1 MTVLARGINS
11 SNILL
16 FLAYEREKYRD
27 LILSENEIVAGPD
40 LETSYDDGRLKTLK
54 TPMGGGDLSE
64 VLRQIPEEQQP
75 ELIVV
80 RADAA
85 RRIAP
90 TGITETAITTVM
102 IAGDTQHLETPIQ
115 YLTNYVKEERFDFI
129 ITDHKRHHLHWFQ
142 KAGYSK
148 DQLAFI
154 PALMIK
160 PNEPAA
166 GHPQEGVLFLGS
178 VNQQFHPYRFNL
190 LKQLQGECP
199 GLTVKSGTREEGLEL
214 IRNNLINLNIS
225 LNGDLNLRVF
235 EVLSAG
241 GFLLT
246 DRLTAESGLSL
257 CFTEGEEYEAFS
269 GYEELKSKIE
279 YYLAH
284 PERALAI
291 ARAGAE
297 RFWAQH
303 NPAIKIRQFWNFV
316 SGTPE
321 EETKRISYD
330 LRFDEQDDIDYGEL
344 AKVYEFVQEN
354 HRLKERVILFFHRDI
369 PDSVV
374 HIFSDLPRLQILREM
389 ESYQFADL
397 IFLPASFDPAAVRT
411 AAVSECVVIIPLGG
425 EVPLSIEGF
434 ERNAVCPLFFERT
447 SDPVSLA
454 EELID
459 GNDLNGGLH
468 ILKELIAHERY
479 SGRLYWNFS
488 RIAKLTGDLSG
499 EERLLQQAFV
509 EDSNFTNTLLSQ
521 TEMLLRQN
529 RTVEAIAPLKHLV
542 ALEPENCRYS
552 VALAEL
558 LVGNSE
564 FDEAIDLYKK
574 VEKIDASV
582 IPETVDMEA
591 LLRMSGR
598 PVPRSRIKN
607 KRILVITN
615 IFPPQELGGYGRTML
630 DFSTLLAER
639 GHEVRVLTSDTS
651 YLGEITEEEPHIA
664 RELELFGRWKDGV
677 AESFPDEEALPIS
690 IRDGEIAVK
699 HIEDFQP
706 DLVLLGNVDF
716 IGWHIIQEV
725 EKREIPLIHRLG
737 NKSPGYDP
745 RFIPDHNYYRLA
757 TCSGWLRDEIWRN
770 GYRLPK
776 IDVVYPSGKVH
787 HYFRRDLPE
796 LGDALHIA
804 FAGIVQQYKGPQI
817 LLKAL
822 FILRE
827 QGIPFTATFAGTTT
841 NENFYNSLVSLV
853 ESAGMSDRI
862 RFVGFL
868 DRDQLRDMFWEHTVY
883 VQPSI
888 FEEPFGISHVEAMAS
903 GVVTVT
909 SGTGGSKEIVTD
921 GISGL
926 HFRSEDAVSLAEQ
939 LRYLYENPT
948 EMDRLRR
955 AGQEKVMKR
964 FDNVRSVDRLEEIF
978 AELLYEK
985 KMRKNLH

>member
-11 SNILL
+11 SNVLI
-16 FLAYEREKYRD
+16 FLAYGREKYRD

-40 LETSYDDGRLKTLK
+40 LETSFENGRLKTLK
-54 TPMGGGDLSE
+54 TPMKGGDLSE
-64 VLRQIPEEQQP
+64 ILLQIPEEQQP

-90 TGITETAITTVM
+90 TGISETDITTVM

-115 YLTNYVKEERFDFI
+115 YLSSYAKGQKFDFI
-129 ITDHKRHHLHWFQ
+129 VTDHKRHHLHWFQ

-148 DQLAFI
+148 EQLAFI

-160 PNEPAA
+160 PNELTVNQ
-166 GHPQEGVLFLGS
+166 GRRGVLFFGS
-178 VNQQFHPYRFNL
+178 VNQEFHPYRFNM
-190 LKQLQGECP
+190 LKRLQGECSV
-199 GLTVKSGTREEGLEL
+199 LTVKSGTREEGLEL

-246 DRLTAESGLSL
+246 DRLCAESGLYS
-257 CFTEGEEYEAFS
+257 CFTEGKEFESFS
-269 GYEELKSKIE
+269 NYEELKTKISF
-279 YYLAH
+279 YLAH
-284 PERALAI
+284 SDKAVEI
-291 ARAGAE
+291 AQAGAK
-297 RFWAQH
+297 RFWDFH
-303 NPAIKIRQFWNFV
+303 NPDIKIRQFWHLV
-316 SGTPE
+316 SGE
-321 EETKRISYD
+321 IEGETKEISYD
-330 LRFDEQDDIDYGEL
+330 SRFDEDDAIDYSEIAKIYEL
-344 AKVYEFVQEN
+344 VQEH
-354 HRLKERVILFFHRDI
+354 HRLKEGVILYFHKEI
-369 PDSVV
+369 PESIV
-374 HIFSDLPRLQILREM
+374 HIFTDLPRLQIVRDI
-389 ESYQFADL
+389 SKYQFADIL
-397 IFLPASFDPAAVRT
+397 FLPSTVTASEVRT
-411 AAVSECVVIIPLGG
+411 MAVAESVVIIPVR
-425 EVPLSIEGF
+425 EPEIQVIEGF
-434 ERNAVCPLFFERT
+434 KRNDVCPLFFEREKELEF
-447 SDPVSLA
+447 LA

-459 GNDLNGGLH
+459 QNDLAGGLQ
-468 ILKELIAHERY
+468 ILKELMAHERY
-479 SGRLYWNFS
+479 SARIYWNFS
-488 RIAKLTGDLSG
+488 RIAKLTGDTTG
-499 EERLLQQAFV
+499 EERLLQQAFI
-509 EDSNFTNTLLSQ
+509 EDPNFSNTLFSQ
-521 TEMLLRQN
+521 AELLLTQA

-574 VEKIDASV
+574 VEKIDRSM
-582 IPETVDMEA
+582 IPETVNMEA

-651 YLGEITEEEPHIA
+651 YLGEITIEEPHVA
-664 RELELFGRWKDGV
+664 RDLELFGRWKNGI
-677 AESFPDEEALPIS
+677 AESFPEDEALPIS
-690 IRDGEIAVK
+690 IRDGEIVIA
-699 HIEDFQP
+699 HIDQFQP
-706 DLVLLGNVDF
+706 DLVLLGNMDF

-725 EKREIPLIHRLG
+725 EKREIPMIHRLG

-745 RFIPDHNYYRLA
+745 RFIPDHHYYRLA

-787 HYFRRDLPE
+787 HYFRENLPE
-796 LGDALHIA
+796 LPNELRIA

-822 FILRE
+822 FVLRE
-827 QGIPFTATFAGTTT
+827 LGIPFTATFAGTTT
-841 NENFYNSLVSLV
+841 NEEFYNSLVSLV
-853 ESAGMSDRI
+853 ESAGMSDNI
-862 RFVGFL
+862 HFVGFL

-903 GVVTVT
+903 GVTTVT

-926 HFRSEDAVSLAEQ
+926 HFKTEDAASLAEQ

-964 FDNVRSVDRLEEIF
+964 FDNIRSVDRLEEIF
-978 AELLYEK
+978 AELLSEK
-985 KMRKNLH
+985 KMRKNLR